1 MRDFVNQSCHAVNAL
16 NLVPPVS
23 MDEGTRYSATCR
35 LYADPADLAL
45 LGSQ

>member
-23 MDEGTRYSATCR
+23 MDEGTRYAATCCW
-35 LYADPADLAL
+35 YADPADLDL